1 MCTLDICA
9 VSDRV
14 AIVPHAAHRVRR
26 TLPFMPTPAPLELT
40 ALDDL
45 ARRLLK
51 GDAEALGAVYDRL
64 AGALHALALE
74 RCGNADE
81 ADRVTEALF
90 RELWHGRAT
99 LTDGARVWVPRLF
112 VRCHQL
118 AAPSSPRG
126 GLR

>member
-1 MCTLDICA
+1 MSTLDICA

-14 AIVPHAAHRVRR
+14 AIVPHAVCRVRR
-26 TLPFMPTPAPLELT
+26 TPTPMPTPAPLELT
-40 ALDDL
+40 ALDEL
-45 ARRLLK
+45 ARRLLR
-51 GDAEALGAVYDRL
+51 GEADALAAIYDRL

-74 RCGNADE
+74 RCGDATE
-81 ADRVTEALF
+81 AERVTEALF

-126 GLR
+126 GSR